1 MFIHFYI
8 GHLEEEHGENSYL
21 NFRNMVAIEVILT
34 FCLAGILYYEGD
46 VSSKIAIIQGT
57 GLMIQGTTST
67 KNHWRVSS
75 RKESSGSLRNTLLE

>member
-1 MFIHFYI
+1 MLIIACAELLHVFIHFYI

-21 NFRNMVAIEVILT
+21 KFQNMVVIEVILT

-57 GLMIQGTTST
+57 YWVYEGNNLY
-67 KNHWRVSS
+67 K
-75 RKESSGSLRNTLLE
+75 